1 MRNYARKGDD
11 DDNLQMNEK
20 KRKITKDSV
29 KCENE
34 TKEEE
39 EEEEEEASSAKQSPK
54 EQRGEK
60 INRKSHLLINGFIC
74 KRPTSATV
82 KHSI

>member
-39 EEEEEEASSAKQSPK
+39 EVASSAKQSPK